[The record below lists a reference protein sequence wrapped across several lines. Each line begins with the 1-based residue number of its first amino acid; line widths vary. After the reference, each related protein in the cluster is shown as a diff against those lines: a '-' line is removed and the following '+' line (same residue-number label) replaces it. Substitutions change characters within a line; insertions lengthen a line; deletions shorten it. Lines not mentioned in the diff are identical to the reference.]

1 MAPSP
6 SPPPPP
12 PPPPPT
18 GAAADRSAQ
27 RGFEQYRRHA
37 AAGLDTAEAVR
48 YSLDPDAVE
57 PPVDAAGA
65 RAALRVAVA
74 GRRSDGEPP
83 SASQAALSPEEYI
96 EVARAARLYAV
107 FAEIDADG
115 SGQISRAEVQGMLNR
130 KAARGSGR
138 QGSKA
143 AAAPAASAD
152 AMVRTVD
159 ADASGDVSFSEFHAT
174 FGDVREASVAA
185 ICERWATLSEGV
197 DFGTD
202 LAYTSSVPE
211 AALRAEESD
220 PEHSPFEA
228 GTLLRFLLAG
238 GLGGIVSRTATAP
251 FETMKIQSQVASE
264 SPGLLAGLRAA
275 RERHGV
281 AGLFR
286 GNLVNCARVFPF
298 TGTVCLVYA
307 GTLRHLPPRY
317 VTGGREAYEPAY
329 RACVG
334 GIAGGAATLATYP
347 MDLVRAR
354 VTVGGG
360 SEAALTVAR
369 RVYAEAGLSG
379 LYKGVGPTL
388 AAMVP
393 FVAFQQSIYD
403 LLRAIARS
411 QIGLEDSPALFLACG
426 ALAGAGAQTLVYPMD
441 VVRRKAQAGAS
452 PSTFGSVFQRFG
464 ARGLLSGLGPTYA
477 KVAPSVAISLTVRDV
492 VKDAW

>member
-1 MAPSP
+1 MTSR
-6 SPPPPP
+6 
-12 PPPPPT
+12 PPPPT
-18 GAAADRSAQ
+18 GAAGAAADRSAQ
-27 RGFEQYRRHA
+27 RGFEHYCRHV

-48 YSLDPDAVE
+48 YSLAPDAAE

-65 RAALRVAVA
+65 RAALRVVVA
-74 GRRSDGEPP
+74 GRRGDGEPASS
-83 SASQAALSPEEYI
+83 SASQTALSLEEYA

-115 SGQISRAEVQGMLNR
+115 SGHISRAEVQGMLAR
-130 KAARGSGR
+130 KAAARGGGG

-143 AAAPAASAD
+143 AAAA

-159 ADASGDVSFSEFHAT
+159 ADTSGDVSFDEFHAT
-174 FGDVREASVAA
+174 FGGVREASVAA

-202 LAYTSSVPE
+202 LAYTSCVPE
-211 AALRAEESD
+211 AALRAEED
-220 PEHSPFEA
+220 DDAEHSPFEA

-329 RACVG
+329 RAFVG
-334 GIAGGAATLATYP
+334 GVAGGAATLATYP

-360 SEAALTVAR
+360 SEAALAVAR
-369 RVYAEAGLSG
+369 QVYAEAGVSG

-411 QIGLEDSPALFLACG
+411 QAVEDSPALFLACG

-477 KVAPSVAISLTVRDV
+477 KVAPSVAISLTVRDI
-492 VKDAW
+492 VKDVW